1 MDKIWHW
8 FVQVASIAVLSIAAL
23 TASSAAYAT
32 EPVARLITVEEP
44 PASFNNSEQ
53 QPEGFVV
60 DLVQALQRHLAD
72 SSPIELMPEGR
83 AMLTA
88 EQDSNVLLFSF
99 SRTPEREARYHWLLP
114 VLRKNWQIYQL
125 PQQRRVLKNLAD
137 LRKLSAIGVVR
148 GDVRETFLIQQG
160 FTNLVAVTNHQQNLQ
175 LLQSGRVEAIASD
188 SLELAYLLRQ
198 QPSESLVPELLPK
211 LAMTLS
217 SSDAYLMMPKTAAP
231 ALVLRWQQAILA
243 LQRNGELAAIAS
255 KWQQRIEQELQQK
268 VQRKDH
274 LLLF

>member
-1 MDKIWHW
+1 MHKICDWLIHRVCIVLLVSG
-8 FVQVASIAVLSIAAL
+8 FVVHAE
-23 TASSAAYAT
+23 

-44 PASFNNSEQ
+44 PASYNNAEQ
-53 QPEGFVV
+53 HPDGFAVEI
-60 DLVQALQRHLAD
+60 VQAIQRQLGD

-83 AMLTA
+83 AVLTA

-114 VLRKNWQIYQL
+114 VVRKNWQIYQL
-125 PQQRRVLKNLAD
+125 PQQRRVLQNLSD
-137 LRKLSAIGVVR
+137 LRKLEAIGVVR

-160 FTNLVAVTNHQQNLQ
+160 FTNLVAVTNHTQNLQ

-255 KWQQRIEQELQQK
+255 KWQQRIEQDLQQK
-268 VQRKDH
+268 VQREGH